1 MTPRFADADR
11 YVTWTER
18 AAIAE
23 YDGGLDRAA
32 AEAQASRECGGKPA
46 ARGIGICQT
55 LDEVD
60 AG

>member
-23 YDGGLDRAA
+23 YDGGLRR
-32 AEAQASRECGGKPA
+32 AEAEEQASRELGYKPA
-46 ARGIGICQT
+46 ARGVGICQT
-55 LDEVD
+55 LDEID
-60 AG
+60 AD